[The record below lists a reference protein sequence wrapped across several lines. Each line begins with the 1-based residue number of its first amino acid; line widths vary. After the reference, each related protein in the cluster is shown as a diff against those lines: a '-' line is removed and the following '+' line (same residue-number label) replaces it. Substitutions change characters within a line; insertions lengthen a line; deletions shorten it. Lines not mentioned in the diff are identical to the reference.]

1 MFWVS
6 RKFALREKL
15 KKRRKSLPKDDGS
28 QESRSSLTGCGTA
41 LVTPFTDSGA
51 LDEPALREFV
61 DWQIDQGVHFLV
73 PCGST
78 GEAAT
83 MTLDEHRRVVAI
95 TVEQANGR
103 LPIVAGAASNDTQK
117 AIALSKEMETIGTTH
132 LLHTSP
138 WYNKPPQRGI
148 LAHYRAIAD
157 AVSLPIVIY
166 NVPGR
171 TGSNVEAATTLEL
184 AEDERFVAV
193 KEASGNL
200 AQINEIIRNCPP
212 GFSVLSGDDALTV
225 PVMAEGGDGVV
236 SVTSNVAPKLVAQL
250 TECLALGDLVQAR
263 SISHQLAALTSAAF
277 VESNPIP
284 SKAALAMMG
293 KMKNVLRLP
302 LVPLADKH
310 NDLVRSSLEALG
322 ALTAK

>member
-1 MFWVS
+1 VP
-6 RKFALREKL
+6 KVNGALA
-15 KKRRKSLPKDDGS
+15 
-28 QESRSSLTGCGTA
+28 GCGTA
-41 LVTPFTDSGA
+41 IVTPFDADGA
-51 LDEPALREFV
+51 LDEPALRAFV
-61 DWQIDQGVHFLV
+61 DWQIDEGVHFLV

-83 MTLDEHRRVVAI
+83 MTLEEHRRVVEI
-95 TVEQANGR
+95 TLQQANGR
-103 LPIVAGAASNDTQK
+103 VPIVAGAGSNDTQK
-117 AIALSKEMETIGTTH
+117 AIALSKEMQSLGVTH

-138 WYNKPPQRGI
+138 MYNKPPQRGI
-148 LAHYRAIAD
+148 IAHFRAIAD
-157 AVSLPIVIY
+157 AVDLPIVIY

-200 AQINEIIRNCPP
+200 AQITEIIRTCPP
-212 GFSVLSGDDALTV
+212 RFSVLSGDDALTV
-225 PVMAEGGDGVV
+225 PVMAEGGDGVI
-236 SVTSNVAPKLVAQL
+236 SVTANLAPKLVSQL

-263 SISHQLAALTSAAF
+263 NISQQLAPLTIAAF

-284 SKAALAMMG
+284 AKAMLAMMG

-302 LVPLADKH
+302 LVPIAEKH
-310 NDLVRSSLEALG
+310 SALLKSGLESVG
-322 ALTAK
+322 ALSAAN